1 MFDDH
6 VVPVDVEGTKVA
18 VDEGL
23 RRGTSVESLARLK
36 PSFREDGVIHAGNAS
51 QISDGAAAL
60 LITTSE
66 RAREPRFGLQTMCEG
81 GGTANATLVELLAA

>member
-1 MFDDH
+1 VFDDH

-66 RAREPRFGLQTMCEG
+66 RARELRFGLQTLCEG